1 MNLHKTKFRRTTA
14 VVTGTLLGL
23 AGVAAF
29 AAPASA
35 HSPVVLHSKPCL
47 ESNGSWAVVWKIG
60 NDFPYDATVGEIS
73 ATVKKTDGTESS
85 VKVTGP
91 ITEPNVVIPK
101 QTAGDY
107 QASIA
112 AATQV
117 TSSDVESITLKTIL
131 VWPVDN
137 YTNDGKDGH
146 RPPEYTT
153 VGKPET
159 KCEGTPSTPPTTA
172 PTTTPA
178 TPESPSP
185 TPTETPTLPVPTDAP
200 NVFTP
205 ILEEDCTTMTI
216 GADNPADGITWKFDL
231 KTSKGEERSF
241 TLKPGK
247 KHTEKFSATKGFWI
261 KITVS
266 VTVDGKTYSDFETVK
281 YQTPPN
287 CTGGEGGGGLART
300 GTPTAAIAGGA
311 VAVLALGTVLFLLA
325 RRRKVKFTA

>member
-1 MNLHKTKFRRTTA
+1 MARA
-14 VVTGTLLGL
+14 VADDERIGWF
-23 AGVAAF
+23 AGVAGYYADGAAF
-29 AAPASA
+29 ARS
-35 HSPVVLHSKPCL
+35 SPQ
-47 ESNGSWAVVWKIG
+47 E
-60 NDFPYDATVGEIS
+60 
-73 ATVKKTDGTESS
+73 
-85 VKVTGP
+85 
-91 ITEPNVVIPK
+91 
-101 QTAGDY
+101 Y
-107 QASIA
+107 QAAIDRGLAAEKRWQETGIA
-112 AATQV
+112 ETIPAV
-117 TSSDVESITLKTIL
+117 GPDGGDVAMPLREAYEFYGT
-131 VWPVDN
+131 PRGAVDN

-205 ILEEDCTTMTI
+205 ILDEDCTTMTI

-241 TLKPGK
+241 TLKPGE
-247 KHTEKFSATKGFWI
+247 KHTEKFSATEGFSI
-261 KITVS
+261 KVTIS
-266 VTVDGKTYSDFETVK
+266 VTVEGKTYSDFDTVK
-281 YQTPPN
+281 YEKPGD
-287 CTGGEGGGGLART
+287 CTGGEGGGGLAKT
-300 GTPTAAIAGGA
+300 GTPTAAIAGSA
-311 VAVLALGTVLFLLA
+311 VAILALGAVLFFLA

>member
-1 MNLHKTKFRRTTA
+1 MNLLKTNFRRTTA
-14 VVTGTLLGL
+14 VLAGTVLGL
-23 AGVAAF
+23 AGVAAL

-35 HSPVVLHSKPCL
+35 HSPLVAGNADCVNSD
-47 ESNGSWAVVWKIG
+47 GSWTVSWKIG
-60 NDFPYDATVGEIS
+60 NDFGDPATVS
-73 ATVKKTDGTESS
+73 AVSAKDSRGKAVT
-85 VKVTGP
+85 VTGP
-91 ITEPNVVIPK
+91 A
-101 QTAGDY
+101 TAGPSVSIPAYTGADSDRAVG
-107 QASIA
+107 ASTKVTDSA
-112 AATQV
+112 ADSV
-117 TSSDVESITLKTIL
+117 TLETIL
-131 VWPVDN
+131 LWSDG
-137 YTNDGKDGH
+137 YTNDGKGG
-146 RPPEYTT
+146 RPPQYTKID
-153 VGKPET
+153 KPT
-159 KCEGTPSTPPTTA
+159 QKCTPATTPTTA
-172 PTTTPA
+172 PTTTPTEA
-178 TPESPSP
+178 NPSP
-185 TPTETPTLPVPTDAP
+185 TPTETPTLPVPTPSSSDAP
-200 NVFTP
+200 NVFKP